1 MSGGIKKWLMLQ
13 MWRIQQVAQILT
25 IALLAVNLT
34 LTVYSYME
42 WREGAWFATP
52 YVGGTLILLVLAA
65 SIWTFAIIWDI
76 RLKMWR
82 EQMTVVVEK
91 NPFTKEKMTPK
102 EITMVHILWLPV
114 LERLGKDDPKV
125 KEYADAMRQWARRT
139 LSEDKI
145 AQAEVKKI
153 LEYIGGVETDIFDR
167 QLE

>member
-1 MSGGIKKWLMLQ
+1 VSGGIKKWLMLQ

-42 WREGAWFATP
+42 WREGTWFGTP
-52 YVGGTLILLVLAA
+52 YIGGTLILLALAA
-65 SIWTFAIIWDI
+65 GIWTFAIIWDI

-82 EQMTVVVEK
+82 EQMTVVAEK
-91 NPFTKEKMTPK
+91 NPFAKEKMTPK

-125 KEYADAMRQWARRT
+125 KEYADALRYWARRSMT
-139 LSEDKI
+139 EDRI
-145 AQAEVKKI
+145 AQAEVRKI
-153 LEYIGGVETDIFDR
+153 LEYIGGVETDIF
-167 QLE
+167 EPKAK

>member
-34 LTVYSYME
+34 LTIYSYME

-65 SIWTFAIIWDI
+65 VIWTFAIVWDI

-102 EITMVHILWLPV
+102 EITLIRILWLPL
-114 LERLGKDDPKV
+114 LERLGRDDPKAKV
-125 KEYADAMRQWARRT
+125 YAEALRHWTQRSMA
-139 LSEDKI
+139 EDSI
-145 AQAEVKKI
+145 AQAEVRKI
-153 LEYIGGVETDIFDR
+153 IDYIGCIETDLFDP
-167 QLE
+167 EEK